1 MDPTPGYS
9 DNSDQDVIEPTP
21 TPSPTPEPTTTPSTE
36 ATTEN
41 NESTTT
47 PSSSSSN
54 TTSTT
59 TDSEQNQENSRVD
72 LKALWSIL
80 LIILGIALLLLLAYL
95 YYRYRLRFINNI
107 HNLDIMKTKFND
119 RKAHANYYWDELLN
133 LHGILSKFSLDETMT
148 ELDLAQL
155 LENTETEYL
164 NSKQDNSVGNKFKS
178 RVNWQELANIIVEN
192 KYSRNGIS
200 DEKLQVLAHEFD
212 VLEAFVQEELGNLN
226 YTFKR
231 ILPPEQ
237 GKINR

>member
-1 MDPTPGYS
+1 M
-9 DNSDQDVIEPTP
+9 
-21 TPSPTPEPTTTPSTE
+21 
-36 ATTEN
+36 
-41 NESTTT
+41 
-47 PSSSSSN
+47 
-54 TTSTT
+54 
-59 TDSEQNQENSRVD
+59 
-72 LKALWSIL
+72 
-80 LIILGIALLLLLAYL
+80 
-95 YYRYRLRFINNI
+95 
-107 HNLDIMKTKFND
+107 
-119 RKAHANYYWDELLN
+119 
-133 LHGILSKFSLDETMT
+133 SKFSLDETMT